1 MAPIPNQPKQYRRFS
16 FVPSQLALC
25 IAAQCA
31 GLLLLPAAPALAQDQ
46 LSLSNIPISSSSS
59 SNSSPG
65 SSSSSSSSVSSQI
78 GTNVDPNDEL
88 RELDWIPMEEL
99 TEEQKKLVPTA
110 CCGAYIAPP
119 RDDAESDL
127 DPEKANLFGTA
138 DYSEAEKQTK
148 FVMHSDV
155 RLTQGRRSFRA
166 DTLTFDKAT
175 REAELK
181 GNIQVREP
189 GVLLRAERAYVDT
202 NTGNAELDNAR
213 FVLYETRV
221 RGRAEKLEKF
231 GDQVIS
237 LDQGTFTSCEPGD
250 NTWLIRGSNITLHND
265 KHYGTARHMRLEVKD
280 IPVAYAPYFR
290 FPIGPDR
297 LTGFLFPSIGL
308 DSDDGI
314 GEFTAPF
321 YWNIAPNYDATL
333 TWRYLSDHGNIL
345 MTELRHMSANFDTQ
359 LNASAL
365 NNDRGGFSERLQKQI
380 DNGEIAEADAYPYK
394 GEDRWQY
401 NLNQVGGRNQRWSTL
416 IDYTDVSDTDYLR
429 DVDRSAVDLNR
440 QAYIRQ
446 RVSGSYTTDH
456 WLLAGKLEEFRLLTD
471 SQLPYREMP
480 RINADGEYRFND
492 WLLELDN
499 EYVNFTMNRYFG
511 ENPAQAASKADLIT
525 GERLRTN
532 YGLVWDKEYAAG
544 FIKPGIGVKTLGYE
558 LEATNMRADADTS
571 PRFVTPQGSLDTGL
585 YFERDQQLFGEG
597 YTQTLEPRAFYLY
610 RDYENQDAFYG
621 LTTNTSYVNFDTS
634 DLVFTYQQ
642 LFRDSRFS
650 GGDRI
655 DDANHLAIGVTS
667 RFVESESGIERLR
680 MSVGQVRYFEDR
692 EVSILNNPEDY
703 ANTRNSSAIAGQVSA
718 QLGDHLR
725 FTNDI
730 LYDHQLD
737 KVQAFSSSLH
747 YMDEQYRIL
756 NVGYRYTRDPLT
768 LSPLDTN
775 PQIGATL
782 NQMDITTLWPLNN
795 QWAVIARTNY
805 DFNYDV
811 ELDTFA
817 GLEYTDCCYRIRVLA
832 RQWVDFDFSQD
843 FLANI
848 SNDDYDRGVFFEVQL
863 RGFGTL
869 SQRISN
875 LLDKA
880 MLGYGERETSLK

>member
-1 MAPIPNQPKQYRRFS
+1 MAPTQNQPKQDRYFSLKNRYRS
-16 FVPSQLALC
+16 FVPSRLALS

-31 GLLLLPAAPALAQDQ
+31 GLLLLPAASVWAQDQ
-46 LSLSNIPISSSSS
+46 SSSASNSSSSGA
-59 SNSSPG
+59 PA
-65 SSSSSSSSVSSQI
+65 VAQI
-78 GTNVDPNDEL
+78 NPNDAL
-88 RELDWIPMEEL
+88 RELDWVPMEEL
-99 TEEQKKLVPTA
+99 TEEQKQQVPVA

-119 RDDAESDL
+119 RDDAESEM
-127 DPEKANLFGTA
+127 DPEKANIFGTA
-138 DYSEAEKQTK
+138 DYSESEKQTK

-166 DTLTFDKAT
+166 DTFTFDKTT

-202 NTGNAELDNAR
+202 NTGNAELEQAR

-231 GDQVIS
+231 GDQIIS

-250 NTWLIRGSNITLHND
+250 NTWMIRGSNITLHND
-265 KHYGTARHMRLEVKD
+265 KHYGTAKHMRLEVKD
-280 IPVAYAPYFR
+280 IPIAYAPYFR

-297 LTGFLFPSIGL
+297 LTGFLFPSMGF
-308 DSDDGI
+308 DENDGV

-321 YWNIAPNYDATL
+321 YWNIAPNYDATF

-345 MTELRHMSANFDTQ
+345 ASELRHMSSSFDTQ

-365 NNDRGGFSERLQKQI
+365 NDDRGGYSERLQDQI
-380 DNGEIAEADAYPYK
+380 DSGELAEEDAYPYK
-394 GEDRWQY
+394 GKDRWQF
-401 NLNQVGGRNQRWSTL
+401 NLNQAGGRNQPWSTL

-429 DVDRSAVDLNR
+429 DVDSSAVDLNR

-446 RVSGSYTTDH
+446 RVSSSYTTDH
-456 WLLAGKLEEFRLLTD
+456 WQLAGKIEEFRLLTD
-471 SQLPYREMP
+471 NQLPYRELP
-480 RINADGEYRFND
+480 RLNADGEYRINE

-499 EYVNFTMNRYFG
+499 EYTHFAMNRYFG
-511 ENPAQAASKADLIT
+511 DNPEQALNKADLIT

-532 YGLVWDKEYAAG
+532 YGLTWDKQYAAG
-544 FIKPGIGVKTLGYE
+544 FIKPGVGVKTLGYQ
-558 LEATNMRADADTS
+558 LDATNMRADADTS
-571 PRFVTPQGSLDTGL
+571 PRIVAPQGSLDTGL
-585 YFERDQQLFGEG
+585 YFERDRQWSGEAF
-597 YTQTLEPRAFYLY
+597 TQTLEPRAFYLY

-621 LTTNTSYVNFDTS
+621 LTSETSYVNFDTS

-655 DDANHLAIGVTS
+655 DDANHLAVGLTS
-667 RFVESESGIERLR
+667 RFVEADTGIERVRL
-680 MSVGQVRYFEDR
+680 SVGQINYFEDR
-692 EVSILNNPEDY
+692 EVSILNNEDDY
-703 ANTRNSSAIAGQVSA
+703 ANTRSSSAIAGQVSA

-725 FTNDI
+725 LSNDI
-730 LYDHQLD
+730 LYDHQQK
-737 KVQAFSSSLH
+737 KVNAVSSSLH

-756 NVGYRYTRDPLT
+756 NLGYRYSRDPVT

-775 PQIGATL
+775 PQIGETL
-782 NQMDITTLWPLNN
+782 DQLDVTALWPLNN

-805 DFNYDV
+805 DFNFSA

-843 FLANI
+843 FLQDL
-848 SNDDYDRGVFFEVQL
+848 SNDDYDRGIFFEVQL

-880 MLGYGERETSLK
+880 MLGYSEREASLQ